1 MTTMTDI
8 TIMMTMTETMIVIM
22 TEMMT
27 MMTARPA
34 AAAAGVVTSSLHTS
48 TVWILPMVS
57 AVRSHVGGVSAGTTH
72 QGNLVCGCVEVV
84 RALTVH
90 VYPNYLHAWLLALS

>member
-72 QGNLVCGCVEVV
+72 QGKPGVWVCGGGQSSHC
-84 RALTVH
+84 ACI
-90 VYPNYLHAWLLALS
+90 P